1 MDEMVPV
8 SKLQQEI
15 AKPMPP
21 AKRATL
27 SKVLQRCVE
36 IKKLQDK
43 THHQAFDYAKLLCD
57 NERMLGTEIPTLI
70 RHGGDRQ
77 SAKAKATLEI
87 QSLVSVGIS
96 EFRSHAAQR
105 MAKVPDAKYQCWL
118 DGLRIE
124 DEKGRIDLPTLDGLY
139 HLYGN
144 PPISQNT
151 GQDEWY
157 TPSKYL
163 DSARKVM
170 GSIDLDPASS
180 KDANKTVQA
189 KFFYTAEDSG
199 LQQGWAGNVWL
210 NPPFSM
216 LLEFSEK
223 LTNEVSEGVDVP
235 QAVMLGP
242 NYSDSAW
249 WQMCAEYASAICHTN
264 HRIRF
269 VSSKTGAASKD
280 SPTNGHT
287 FFYFGKRNKSFSA
300 EFEQWGITR

>member
-1 MDEMVPV
+1 MGDLVPV
-8 SKLQQEI
+8 SELERQI
-15 AKPMPP
+15 AQPMP
-21 AKRATL
+21 AKKRATL
-27 SKVLQRCVE
+27 TKVLQRCVE
-36 IKKLQDK
+36 IKKLQDN
-43 THHQAFDYAKLLCD
+43 THRLAFDYAKLLCD
-57 NERMLGTEIPTLI
+57 NERMLGKELTGTVTKGGDKRWHPKSEIPTLDSI
-70 RHGGDRQ
+70 
-77 SAKAKATLEI
+77 
-87 QSLVSVGIS
+87 GIS
-96 EFRSHAAQR
+96 KDRSHAAQR
-105 MAKVPDAKYQCWL
+105 MAKVPAAKYECWL
-118 DGLRIE
+118 DGLRVE
-124 DEKGRIDLPTLDGLY
+124 DEKGRIDVPTLDGLY

-157 TPSKYL
+157 TPAKYL

-189 KFFYTAEDSG
+189 TFFYTSEDSG
-199 LQQGWAGNVWL
+199 LQHGWSGNVWL

-223 LTNEVSEGVDVP
+223 LTNEVSEGVDVT

-242 NYSDSAW
+242 NYSDSGW

-269 VSSKTGAASKD
+269 VSPKTGEVSKD